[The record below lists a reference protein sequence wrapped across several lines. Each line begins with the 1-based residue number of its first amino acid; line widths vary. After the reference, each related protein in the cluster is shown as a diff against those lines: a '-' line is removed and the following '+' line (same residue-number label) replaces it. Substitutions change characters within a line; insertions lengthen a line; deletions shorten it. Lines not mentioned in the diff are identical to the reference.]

1 MRGLGTFFLKMIV
14 SVHPE
19 GPPATGSI
27 SQGTREHV
35 DGDQNPIFLLMS
47 WSMQISACTG
57 YRQNPPP

>member
-1 MRGLGTFFLKMIV
+1 MIV

-19 GPPATGSI
+19 GPPAAGSI
-27 SQGTREHV
+27 AQGTREHV